1 MKYLVTSFVI
11 LIFGFFGV
19 LNPIRDGVHFVFTP
33 IQFGLVR
40 IASDVRDMTS
50 FFLNIGSVHDQNVKL
65 QVENEALRAEI
76 VSLKKLSDEN
86 QVLREQLLV
95 KGVNS
100 SQRNLLLTNV
110 MGNSND
116 FSGSTV
122 LIDKGSSQGV
132 HVGENIV
139 KGNYLVGVVKEVYI
153 NRSLVELITAPS
165 TSLAVYD
172 LDVKGKTEGL
182 AVGQYGTSIEM
193 KRILPNEEIH
203 IGDTILTSGKE
214 GIYEP
219 GLIVGK
225 VNDIKQVA
233 VEPLKS
239 AYLETVIDLGSLTKV
254 FVLLKN

>member
-11 LIFGFFGV
+11 LIFGFFGI
-19 LNPIRDGVHFVFTP
+19 LNPLRDGVHFVFTP

-40 IASDVRDMTS
+40 MAGDIHDMTS
-50 FFLNIGSVHDQNVKL
+50 FFFNIGSVHDQNVKL
-65 QVENEALRAEI
+65 QTENESLRAEI

-86 QVLREQLLV
+86 QVLRDQLLIQ
-95 KGVNS
+95 GS
-100 SQRNLLLTNV
+100 DSTPRNLLLANV
-110 MGNSND
+110 MGNAND
-116 FSGSTV
+116 LSGSSI
-122 LIDKGSSQGV
+122 LIDKGSSHGV
-132 HVGENIV
+132 HVGENII
-139 KGNYLVGVVKEVYI
+139 KGNYLVGIVKEVFM

-165 TSLAVYD
+165 SSLAVYD
-172 LDVKGKTEGL
+172 LDVRGKTEGL

-193 KRILPNEEIH
+193 KRILPNEEIR

-239 AYLETVIDLGSLTKV
+239 AFLETVIDLGSLTKV
-254 FVLLKN
+254 FILLKN